1 MKRQK
6 SEAGG
11 VGVNVALIICVVL
24 LIAAAVFG
32 YWAYNQRQL
41 YKNKTDQIVA
51 EHVQQAKQQ
60 QAADLQKVFD
70 EKYKQPLKTYKGP
83 SDYGSLRIKYPKTW
97 SGYVEQTSD
106 GEVVLDGYFAPGVVP
121 TTQANDSGSGQSSK
135 FSLRFSV
142 VNQQYSDVMRQYEPY
157 VQQGQSSVKPYHLPK
172 VKSIIGSMV
181 TGQMVTLSD
190 YTNSNGVMVVLPLR
204 AYTLE
209 IWVTSPQYKKDFS
222 KYILPNFSF
231 SP

>member
-6 SEAGG
+6 LEAGS
-11 VGVNVALIICVVL
+11 VALTASFIVCVLL
-24 LIAAAVFG
+24 LIAAIVFG
-32 YWAYNQRQL
+32 YWAFSQRQT
-41 YKNKTDQIVA
+41 YKNDTDKIVA

-60 QAADLQKVFD
+60 QAAELQKVFE

-83 SDYGSLRIKYPKTW
+83 SDYGSLRIQYPKTW
-97 SGYVEQTSD
+97 SGYVAQASD

-121 TTQANDSGSGQSSK
+121 TTQSIDSGSGQSSK

-142 VNQQYSDVMRQYEPY
+142 INQQYSDVMRQYEQY
-157 VQQGQSSVKPYHLPK
+157 VQQKQSSVRPYHLPK
-172 VKSIIGSMV
+172 IKSVVGSMV
-181 TGQMVTLSD
+181 TGQLVTLSD
-190 YTNSNGVMVVLPLR
+190 YGSSNGQMVVLPLR

-209 IWVTSPQYKKDFS
+209 IWVATPKYKGDFN